1 MVTGVREE
9 GWGVNWE
16 TGINLYTLLYIKLIR
31 TYIQHRELYSI
42 LSNDLYGKRFQK
54 KGYMYS

>member
-16 TGINLYTLLYIKLIR
+16 IGINLYTLLYIKLIR

-54 KGYMYS
+54 KDICS